1 MSLNCSKVTYN
12 GPTMGMGF
20 NWFINGLMMGSIW
33 FTMGLQWFIMGLYN
47 GFTAH
52 NRGCDGFY
60 RFQCFNDWNF
70 NFYGRFCNIL
80 CIMLGL
86 YAYALVELAF

>member
-1 MSLNCSKVTYN
+1 
-12 GPTMGMGF
+12 MGMGF

-52 NRGCDGFY
+52 NRGCDCFY

-70 NFYGRFCNIL
+70 IFYDRFCNIL